1 MSIRRPLIATATAL
15 AAIAVLAGC
24 TATDTGKNADPTY
37 SNTPGMSAAASST
50 PTPTVAPAQAQVAPP
65 TSKDAAL
72 QAANKTAQAYLEYDF
87 EMQENPELGAGY
99 LANYIDGAMPKIEQ
113 DTVNDELANGY
124 HSAGGPVTF
133 EPDYGLSYAVTITD
147 TANGN
152 KQYPN
157 GRVTLIGCADNT
169 ATTVAAD
176 PGYTAPAFPTGSFAG
191 EFTLTYSPQAK
202 VWKVSNL
209 EPITSGGPAC

>member
-24 TATDTGKNADPTY
+24 TGTAKNAAPTY
-37 SNTPGMSAAASST
+37 SNTPATTAAASST

-65 TSKDAAL
+65 TSKDDAL
-72 QAANKTAQAYLEYDF
+72 QAANKTAQAYLKYNF

-99 LANYIDGAMPKIEQ
+99 LANYIDGTAAQ
-113 DTVNDELANGY
+113 NAQYTVEDELANGY
-124 HSAGGPVTF
+124 HPTGKPVTF
-133 EPDYGLSYAVTITD
+133 DPDYGLSYAVTITD

-157 GRVTLIGCADNT
+157 GRVTLIGCSDNS
-169 ATTVAAD
+169 ATTWVADA
-176 PGYTAPAFPTGSFAG
+176 GHTVPAFPRGSFAG
-191 EFTLTYSPQAK
+191 KFTVTYLPQLK
-202 VWKVSNL
+202 VWKVIGL
-209 EPITSGGPAC
+209 DQITSGGPTC